1 MHFTA
6 TELLVM
12 QHWLFIWKEISSSLC
27 LFTEVQLKYMLPP
40 PPQVSYTQ
48 TCLEAQQQRSW
59 TCPSSLMMRR
69 SMFGLLS
76 SGTSTW
82 GRRRRTGSGELAK
95 LKKHDTFHCFL
106 AHLSG
111 ITADRKTPLWCW
123 QLWWFGF
130 LGGFLHR
137 SVWRHFYQTEFFGC
151 KTKSVEPDRCFVDLE
166 FIV

>member
-27 LFTEVQLKYMLPP
+27 LFTEVQIKYMLP

-106 AHLSG
+106 ASQRTERHLFDAGSFDG
-111 ITADRKTPLWCW
+111 LDFWE
-123 QLWWFGF
+123 GF
-130 LGGFLHR
+130 CTGASDG
-137 SVWRHFYQTEFFGC
+137 T
-151 KTKSVEPDRCFVDLE
+151 
-166 FIV
+166 FIRLNSLAAKLKVSNLIDVLLIWSL